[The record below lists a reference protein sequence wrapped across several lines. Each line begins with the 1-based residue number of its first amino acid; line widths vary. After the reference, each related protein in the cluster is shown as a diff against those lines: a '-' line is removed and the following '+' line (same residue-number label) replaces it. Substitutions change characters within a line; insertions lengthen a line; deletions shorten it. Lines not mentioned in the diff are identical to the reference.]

1 MATSEK
7 YLLKT
12 WYEDEDGINHH
23 LSVEPMEGKGT
34 AIFYHCI
41 IDGTK
46 QIDVEMGNEKWQD
59 VEKKDG
65 KLAETIGTIIED
77 YSE

>member
-12 WYEDEDGINHH
+12 WFEDENGNNHH
-23 LSVEPMEGKGT
+23 LSVEQMEGDGSE
-34 AIFYHCI
+34 IFYNCI

-46 QIDVEMGNEKWQD
+46 KIDIVMGVEKWQD
-59 VEKKDG
+59 VEKKNV
-65 KLAETIGTIIED
+65 KLAELIGTIIED